1 MKGVITLDILK
12 AVQRMILAV
21 RLECL
26 DVVSAG
32 NRLTIIPDETA
43 ERWNK
48 NNCKKIFRLYKD
60 LGKKLP
66 KEIEDFVNE

>member
-1 MKGVITLDILK
+1 MAILK
-12 AVQRMILAV
+12 ALQRAILAV

-26 DVVSAG
+26 DVVSYG

-48 NNCKKIFRLYKD
+48 NNCKKIFSLYKD
-60 LGKKLP
+60 LGARLP
-66 KEIEDFVNE
+66 KEIEDFIKE